1 VAFCIGVGIF
11 LKGFFLSTP
20 PKTVSDKS
28 LEADQQRELDQLTGS
43 SPIQTNELQLTEG
56 QPLFT
61 SITEH
66 TTHQLAEKE
75 RVPRN

>member
-1 VAFCIGVGIF
+1 
-11 LKGFFLSTP
+11 L
-20 PKTVSDKS
+20 

-75 RVPRN
+75 PVPRN